1 MSQPIL
7 KNKLMSEGI
16 AKSHPMKRIG
26 KAEDVASMANFL
38 LSEESLWVTGQIIG
52 VDGGKSA
59 IS

>member
-1 MSQPIL
+1 
-7 KNKLMSEGI
+7 MSEGI